1 MKTIVTEIYQKG
13 CEKITDSYIKI
24 IIDDTEV
31 ENNTLKIIEK
41 ALEIKHPLKIYR
53 IDTNDNCINVYL
65 IAKNGRLKVF
75 EKKNLPMRCEV
86 EYWDKNSIKKYFE
99 EIVDF
104 LKEIERWIK
113 ENSKCMCKYT
123 LEFS

>member
-24 IIDDTEV
+24 VIDDTEV

-53 IDTNDNCINVYL
+53 IDTNDNCVNVYL

-86 EYWDKNSIKKYFE
+86 EYWDRNSIKKYFE

-104 LKEIERWIK
+104 LKEIERWVE